1 MEENMTSEALVQRG
15 SAAQA
20 LLDNDS
26 FRQVTKALMDYYISA
41 ILASNPDDEKGR
53 NAAYFSSRAL
63 QDLIAVL
70 NQWVVIKDQIISNT
84 EEE

>member
-1 MEENMTSEALVQRG
+1 MTNEELVQRG
-15 SAAQA
+15 NAAQE
-20 LLDNDS
+20 LLNNEA
-26 FRQVTKALMDYYISA
+26 FRQVSKDLMDYYISS
-41 ILASNPDDEKGR
+41 ILQTAPEDDKGR

-70 NQWVVIKDQIISNT
+70 NQWANIKDQIISNN